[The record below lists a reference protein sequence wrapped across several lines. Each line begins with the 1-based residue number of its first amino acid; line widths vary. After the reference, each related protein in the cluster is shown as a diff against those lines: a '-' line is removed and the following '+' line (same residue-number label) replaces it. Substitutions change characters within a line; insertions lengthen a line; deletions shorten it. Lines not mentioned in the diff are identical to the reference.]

1 MPKRVQ
7 KGGQSGSKTKTK
19 KKKTHSPGGS
29 SSPLDAR
36 TAGGGLATTTTLTLT
51 GAKRNR
57 SEREHDNKSKKK
69 AESDSE
75 SEASQPPP
83 KKTRETA
90 SSDSE
95 EESTT
100 PVVLGNPAP
109 VGVTIAHR
117 EDARGAGAFWDHF
130 TVRSALD
137 RATTASYNAHQ
148 NTDIAANPEG
158 KHGRYSGPMPGG
170 NPPVHTDEGQGLLF
184 IPGGNYGLET
194 EKPTPDPTH
203 RPRGDAMTR
212 QGHRAEHERELL
224 RRARLTGR
232 PVLAVCGGSWR
243 LLEAFGGTTRRVETH
258 THQTRIMP
266 YLTTTG
272 QIARV
277 ASEHPVTILPDTMLS
292 KVFRSKRG
300 DVPGIVNTA
309 HWAVAEEPRRGV
321 IAREDTEPVP
331 QPVPPLAVSARA
343 PSSTPPYM
351 GRDTKERDWGS
362 VEGFETTHGAP
373 MMGIQWHPEAYNPD
387 DLHAE
392 ANRNILNWM
401 AKAGDAYEARRHFAQ
416 LFEELMRAEEPPG
429 GENPPVRKAW
439 FVRNVNLVSLPLGGE
454 EVPVTSEGDLPAT
467 GQKHQ
472 VSDPVKAYRGEL
484 LESTVVH
491 YEILSGKVVVSGR
504 RGAFVEVSL
513 EEARVREIAAGS
525 PTQIYTTSSLKVFIH
540 KDILRWLPLQ

>member
-1 MPKRVQ
+1 M
-7 KGGQSGSKTKTK
+7 
-19 KKKTHSPGGS
+19 
-29 SSPLDAR
+29 
-36 TAGGGLATTTTLTLT
+36 ATTTTLTRT
-51 GAKRNR
+51 GAKRKR
-57 SEREHDNKSKKK
+57 SESEHDNKGKEK
-69 AESDSE
+69 AESE
-75 SEASQPPP
+75 TSQPPP

-90 SSDSE
+90 SGDSAE
-95 EESTT
+95 EATAS
-100 PVVLGNPAP
+100 VVLGNPAP
-109 VGVTIAHR
+109 AGVTIAHR

-130 TVRSALD
+130 TVRRALD
-137 RATTASYNAHQ
+137 RATTASYHAHQ
-148 NTDIAANPEG
+148 NTDIVPNPEG
-158 KHGRYSGPMPGG
+158 KGGRYSGPMPGG

-194 EKPTPDPTH
+194 EKPTRDPAH
-203 RPRGDAMTR
+203 RPSGDAMTR

-243 LLEAFGGTTRRVETH
+243 LLEAFGGTTRRVQTH

-277 ASEHPVTILPDTMLS
+277 ASEHPITILPDTMLS
-292 KVFRSKRG
+292 KVFRSKQG

-321 IAREDTEPVP
+321 LAGVDTE
-331 QPVPPLAVSARA
+331 PVPPLAVSARA

-351 GRDTKERDWGS
+351 GDGTEERNWGS

-373 MMGIQWHPEAYNPD
+373 MMGIQWHPEAYNPG
-387 DLHAE
+387 DLHTE
-392 ANRNILNWM
+392 ANRSILSWM

-429 GENPPVRKAW
+429 GENPAVREAW
-439 FVRNVNLVSLPLGGE
+439 FVRNVNLVSLPIGGD
-454 EVPVTSEGDLPAT
+454 EVPPTIEDDLPAP

-472 VSDPVKAYRGEL
+472 VSAAVKAYRGEL

-491 YEILSGKVVVSGR
+491 YEILSGKVVVSGG
-504 RGAFVEVSL
+504 RGDFVEVSL
-513 EEARVREIAAGS
+513 EKARVREIAAGS

>member
-7 KGGQSGSKTKTK
+7 KGGQSGSKKKTKK

-36 TAGGGLATTTTLTLT
+36 TAGGGLATTTTLTRT
-51 GAKRNR
+51 GAKRKR
-57 SEREHDNKSKKK
+57 SESEHDNKGKEK
-69 AESDSE
+69 AESE
-75 SEASQPPP
+75 TSQPPP

-90 SSDSE
+90 SGDSAE
-95 EESTT
+95 EATAS
-100 PVVLGNPAP
+100 VVLGNPAP
-109 VGVTIAHR
+109 AGVTIAHR

-130 TVRSALD
+130 TVRRALD
-137 RATTASYNAHQ
+137 RATTASYHAHQ
-148 NTDIAANPEG
+148 NTDIVPNPEG
-158 KHGRYSGPMPGG
+158 KGGRYSGPMPGG

-194 EKPTPDPTH
+194 EKPTRDPAH
-203 RPRGDAMTR
+203 RPSGDAMTR

-243 LLEAFGGTTRRVETH
+243 LLEAFGGTTRRVQTH

-277 ASEHPVTILPDTMLS
+277 ASEHPITILPDTMLS
-292 KVFRSKRG
+292 KVFRSKQG

-321 IAREDTEPVP
+321 LAGVDTE
-331 QPVPPLAVSARA
+331 PVPPLAVSARA

-351 GRDTKERDWGS
+351 GDGTEERNWGS

-373 MMGIQWHPEAYNPD
+373 MMGIQWHPEAYNPG
-387 DLHAE
+387 DLHTE
-392 ANRNILNWM
+392 ANRSILSWM

-429 GENPPVRKAW
+429 GENPAVREAW
-439 FVRNVNLVSLPLGGE
+439 FVRNVNLVSLPIGGD
-454 EVPVTSEGDLPAT
+454 EVPPTIEDDLPAP

-472 VSDPVKAYRGEL
+472 VSAAVKAYRGEL

-491 YEILSGKVVVSGR
+491 YEILSGKVVVSGG
-504 RGAFVEVSL
+504 RGDFVEVSL
-513 EEARVREIAAGS
+513 EKARVREIAAGS